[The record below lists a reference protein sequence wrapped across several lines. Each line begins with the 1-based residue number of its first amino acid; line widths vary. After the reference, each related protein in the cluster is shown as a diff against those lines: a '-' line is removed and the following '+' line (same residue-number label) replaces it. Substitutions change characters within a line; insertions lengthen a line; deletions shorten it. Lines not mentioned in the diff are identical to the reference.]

1 MGDWR
6 DVEERF
12 DVVLI
17 EVGPR
22 KISVLKIVRETLG
35 LGTAEAKDFIE
46 NAPRAVKEDVSSEE
60 ARSLR
65 DRLEQAGASVH
76 LRWRRP

>member
-17 EVGPR
+17 EAGPK
-22 KISVLKIVRETLG
+22 KITVLKIVRETLG
-35 LGTAEAKDFIE
+35 LSTVEAKDFIE
-46 NAPRAVKEDVSSEE
+46 SVPRAVREDLSGEE

-65 DRLEQAGASVH
+65 DRLERAEALVR
-76 LRWRRP
+76 LRRRDP